1 MTIRAPLSKNNSNI
15 LLNERKKKRRF
26 NLSPE
31 KSPFFYLLPMFLF
44 MLIMIAYPIGRII
57 YISLTQNIMTRPDLG
72 VQFIGLENY
81 LTLFSSGDFW
91 KTVGRTGLWTALS
104 VVGKTFAALGIALL
118 LSRDIAFK
126 RLYLILLMI
135 PWVTPMVVA
144 AVSWRWIFDGEFGM
158 LNYILM
164 QLNIIQEPYVWL
176 GNQLS
181 AFFATAVTD
190 MWLGVPFLAM
200 MFLAGLQSI
209 PVELHESASMDG
221 ANGFQRLTRVT
232 LPMIKPIILVATTMS
247 GIWTFNSF
255 GVIWPMTHGGPVD
268 ATQTLIVQAYK
279 LSFGSFDLG
288 MGAAIAVVIFVI
300 LLISTVL
307 YKRILMRQEEL

>member
-1 MTIRAPLSKNNSNI
+1 MFKITSYTKASAGV
-15 LLNERKKKRRF
+15 KKRSMRF

-31 KSPFFYLLPMFLF
+31 KSPFFYLLPLILF
-44 MLIMIAYPIGRII
+44 MLIMVAYPIGRIL
-57 YISLTQNIMTRPDLG
+57 YISLTSNIMTRPDLG

-81 LTLFSSGDFW
+81 ANLFTSMAFW
-91 KTVGRTGLWTALS
+91 ETVGRTGAWTALS
-104 VVGKTFAALGIALL
+104 VGGKTAIALGIALL
-118 LSRDIAFK
+118 LARDIAFK
-126 RLYLILLMI
+126 RFYLILLMI

-144 AVSWRWIFDGEFGM
+144 AVTWRWIFDGQFGM

-164 QLNIIQEPYVWL
+164 QVNILQEPYVFL
-176 GNQLS
+176 GHKMS
-181 AFFATAVTD
+181 AFIATAITD
-190 MWLGVPFLAM
+190 MWLGIPFLAM

-221 ANGFQRLTRVT
+221 ASKLQKFIHVT
-232 LPMIKPIILVATTMS
+232 LPMMKPIILVATTMS

-279 LSFGSFDLG
+279 LSFGAFDLG
-288 MGAAIAVVIFVI
+288 MGAAIAVVIFII
-300 LLISTVL
+300 LTICTVL
-307 YKRILMRQEEL
+307 YKRLLMRQEEL

>member
-1 MTIRAPLSKNNSNI
+1 
-15 LLNERKKKRRF
+15 
-26 NLSPE
+26 
-31 KSPFFYLLPMFLF
+31 

-57 YISLTQNIMTRPDLG
+57 YISLTQNILTRPDLG

-81 LTLFSSGDFW
+81 LTLFSSVDFW
-91 KTVGRTGLWTALS
+91 NTVGRTGLWTALS
-104 VVGKTFAALGIALL
+104 VFGKTFAALGIALL
-118 LSRDIAFK
+118 LSKEIAFK
-126 RLYLILLMI
+126 RLYMILLMI

-164 QLNIIQEPYVWL
+164 QVNIIQEPYVWL

-181 AFFATAVTD
+181 AFIATAITD
-190 MWLGVPFLAM
+190 MWLGIPFLAM

-209 PVELHESASMDG
+209 PVELHESASIDG

-232 LPMIKPIILVATTMS
+232 LPMMKPIILVATTMS

-288 MGAAIAVVIFVI
+288 MGAAIAVVIFLI
-300 LLISTVL
+300 LIVSTVL

>member
-1 MTIRAPLSKNNSNI
+1 
-15 LLNERKKKRRF
+15 
-26 NLSPE
+26 
-31 KSPFFYLLPMFLF
+31 
-44 MLIMIAYPIGRII
+44 
-57 YISLTQNIMTRPDLG
+57 MTRPDLG

-81 LTLFSSGDFW
+81 ATLFTSMSFW
-91 KTVGRTGLWTALS
+91 ETVGRTGLWTALS
-104 VVGKTFAALGIALL
+104 VGGKTAAALGIALL
-118 LSRDIAFK
+118 LARDIAFK

-144 AVSWRWIFDGEFGM
+144 AVTWRWIFDGQFGM

-164 QLNIIQEPYVWL
+164 QVNILQEPYVFL
-176 GNQLS
+176 GNKMS
-181 AFFATAVTD
+181 AFIATAITD
-190 MWLGVPFLAM
+190 MWLGIPFLAM

-221 ANGFQRLTRVT
+221 ANKFQKFTRIT
-232 LPMIKPIILVATTMS
+232 LPMMKPIILVATTMS

-279 LSFGSFDLG
+279 LSFGAFDLG

-300 LLISTVL
+300 LTICTIL
-307 YKRILMRQEEL
+307 YKRLLMRQEEL

>member
-1 MTIRAPLSKNNSNI
+1 
-15 LLNERKKKRRF
+15 
-26 NLSPE
+26 
-31 KSPFFYLLPMFLF
+31 
-44 MLIMIAYPIGRII
+44 
-57 YISLTQNIMTRPDLG
+57 
-72 VQFIGLENY
+72 
-81 LTLFSSGDFW
+81 
-91 KTVGRTGLWTALS
+91 
-104 VVGKTFAALGIALL
+104 
-118 LSRDIAFK
+118 
-126 RLYLILLMI
+126 
-135 PWVTPMVVA
+135 MVVA

-190 MWLGVPFLAM
+190 MWLGIPFLAM